1 MEQILAA
8 ILTVMFVWLIRIEQ
22 RLSRIEE
29 RLEKI
34 RLENRNETR
43 RILPY

>member
-1 MEQILAA
+1 MEHILAA

-29 RLEKI
+29 RIEKI
-34 RLENRNETR
+34 KLEQRNEPR